1 MLSQIVWISYSYDV
15 IYNNYLELDDLLAKT
30 IERRG
35 NYDVDLLSLI
45 ESSRQNFCVLVN
57 RKNGLKTVLVSDSII
72 TRELVMTFCRCKVEQ
87 SILIPRFK
95 WISAHLTGSSYGDKV
110 CSLGLL
116 NFSWSHNNDT
126 WNLALEI
133 LDSLYVDTKFDR
145 FLHEKSKE
153 TYQLDKLDI
162 FPPNLSGSVG
172 HFCC

>member
-1 MLSQIVWISYSYDV
+1 MQSGAE
-15 IYNNYLELDDLLAKT
+15 YL
-30 IERRG
+30 
-35 NYDVDLLSLI
+35 
-45 ESSRQNFCVLVN
+45 
-57 RKNGLKTVLVSDSII
+57 
-72 TRELVMTFCRCKVEQ
+72 M
-87 SILIPRFK
+87 PRFK

-133 LDSLYVDTKFDR
+133 LDSLHLDTKFDR

-172 HFCC
+172 HFCCQYNVSQPNFLNKYIKVQISRILWYTLLAAQDS